1 MGLGIHAAFYL
12 RPYHSTTSDVN
23 QRCQGLRRG
32 HSQIRMRRI
41 PSIGRLVLFPR
52 RPGGPAGRMDQ
63 KIPDLDGKQRLD
75 FVHAFLRYIRE
86 AGCLGAIEWTR
97 GYYPQRALYRARFFP
112 YFRAVDLCA
121 WIFEPGL
128 SFGKIKD
135 VYEIQV

>member
-1 MGLGIHAAFYL
+1 
-12 RPYHSTTSDVN
+12 
-23 QRCQGLRRG
+23 
-32 HSQIRMRRI
+32 
-41 PSIGRLVLFPR
+41 
-52 RPGGPAGRMDQ
+52 MDQ